1 MSLLVTKTLNK
12 IVDVAKS
19 EIVPVVKLGN
29 LNAPTN
35 ILCCKIGSLPMTYLG
50 KPFGAPFQA
59 ISIWDPIIE
68 KMERKLSLWKHLYS
82 SKGGRLTLL
91 KSTLSSL
98 PTYYLS
104 LFIVPKSVADGLEK
118 IQKNFL
124 LGLTEE
130 EFKYLLVAWGN
141 VCSPIEIGCLGI
153 WRIGNFNQALLG
165 SGYGASDMKQ
175 PFLA

>member
-1 MSLLVTKTLNK
+1 MLQNWQFANDLPWK
-12 IVDVAKS
+12 AFW
-19 EIVPVVKLGN
+19 
-29 LNAPTN
+29 
-35 ILCCKIGSLPMTYLG
+35 GSFPGY
-50 KPFGAPFQA
+50 
-59 ISIWDPIIE
+59 SIWDPIIE

-124 LGLTEE
+124 LGLTEK